1 MEETSYERARRR
13 MEELKGFHAHPGVYV
28 VFNLGLFLINEIV
41 SAQCSCFPPRGAAD
55 QTAARRRTDSWTS
68 SQVGV
73 PRPSPSAHSTF
84 R

>member
-1 MEETSYERARRR
+1 MEETIHECAKHR
-13 MEELKGFHAHPGVYV
+13 MEELKGFYAHLGVYV
-28 VFNLGLFLINEIV
+28 MFNPGLFLINEIG
-41 SAQCSCFPPRGAAD
+41 SAKVRRFPQRGAAD
-55 QTAARRRTDSWTS
+55 QSAAMRRTEAWTS